1 MMASEVGG
9 ITFNAVTV
17 IVLIGIVTY
26 VCRFIGFWAIGFV
39 EIGPRLRR
47 SFELLPGC
55 IAAASALP
63 VAIDAGPLALL
74 ALAIAF
80 VVMRA
85 VRIEIVAIVAA
96 LGLIAGSRLAG

>member
-1 MMASEVGG
+1 MENSVVGG
-9 ITFNAVTV
+9 VTFSAVTV
-17 IVLIGIVTY
+17 IVLIGIITY

-63 VAIDAGPLALL
+63 VAIDAGPLAML
-74 ALAIAF
+74 ALVIAF
-80 VVMRA
+80 VTMRV
-85 VRIEIVAIVAA
+85 VRFEIVAIVAA
-96 LGLIAGSRLAG
+96 LGLIALSRL